1 MSYTVIGSAKTR
13 ALRVI
18 WMLEELGQPYDHK
31 PALPRSDEVTQVN
44 VSGKVPVLIADGATL
59 TDSTA
64 ILTYLADRHGQFTH
78 PAGTLERAR
87 QDGFTGLI
95 LDEIDAVLWTASR
108 HSFILPAEMRLPEIK
123 TSLKWE
129 YARNLARLAG
139 QFGGPFLMG
148 ERMTVPDILLAHCLT
163 WAVSAKFPEAMPVMA
178 EFHGRMLA
186 RPAYLR
192 AIAR

>member
-95 LDEIDAVLWTASR
+95 LDEIDGVLWTASR

-163 WAVSAKFPEAMPVMA
+163 WAVSAKFPEAMLVMA

-186 RPAYLR
+186 RSAYLR

>member
-148 ERMTVPDILLAHCLT
+148 ERMTVPDILLAHCLS

-178 EFHGRMLA
+178 EFHSRMLA

>member
-178 EFHGRMLA
+178 EFHSRMLA

>member
-1 MSYTVIGSAKTR
+1 MSYNVIGSAKTR

-95 LDEIDAVLWTASR
+95 LDEIDGVLWTASR

-178 EFHGRMLA
+178 EFHSRMLA

>member
-95 LDEIDAVLWTASR
+95 LDEIDGVLWTASR

-186 RPAYLR
+186 RSAYLR

>member
-178 EFHGRMLA
+178 EFHGQMLA

>member
-95 LDEIDAVLWTASR
+95 LDEIDGVLWTASR

-178 EFHGRMLA
+178 EFHSRMLA

>member
-1 MSYTVIGSAKTR
+1 MSYAVIGSAKTR

-95 LDEIDAVLWTASR
+95 LDEIDGVLWTASR

-178 EFHGRMLA
+178 EFHSRMLA